1 MTRSIA
7 RRRFSRSMLILS
19 LIYVVILVGVTT
31 FFRSPDRAGLLAY
44 AAAALPAL
52 PVIGVIFVMGRYLVQ
67 ESDEYLR
74 MKFNRQVLIATGV
87 MLAIVTVW
95 GFLERFGLVVH
106 VDAYWAA
113 VVWFLGFGIVGRI
126 VNRLTFGEGAC

>member
-1 MTRSIA
+1 MARSIA
-7 RRRFSRSMLILS
+7 QRRFSRSMIILMLS
-19 LIYVVILVGVTT
+19 YIVILVGVTT
-31 FFRSPDRAGLLAY
+31 FFRSPDRAGLMAY
-44 AAAALPAL
+44 IAAVLPAL
-52 PVIGVIFVMGRYLVQ
+52 PVVGVVFAMGRYLVQ

-87 MLAIVTVW
+87 MLAVVTIW

-106 VDAYWAA
+106 IDAYWAA

>member
-1 MTRSIA
+1 MARSIA
-7 RRRFSRSMLILS
+7 QRRFSRSMVILM
-19 LIYVVILVGVTT
+19 LIYILILVGVTT

-44 AAAALPAL
+44 AAAVLPAL
-52 PVIGVIFVMGRYLVQ
+52 PVVGVIFIMGRYLVK

-74 MKFNRQVLIATGV
+74 MKFNRQALIATGV
-87 MLAIVTVW
+87 MLAVVTVW

-113 VVWFLGFGIVGRI
+113 VIWFLGFGIGRV
-126 VNRLTFGEGAC
+126 VNSLTFDDGVC